1 MKTPKFLMLL
11 LTIAIIWLLLVYG
24 VTEWYVPD
32 EETPP
37 TSERERE
44 VFKHTE

>member
-1 MKTPKFLMLL
+1 MKTSKFLMLL

-24 VTEWYVPD
+24 VTQWYEPN

-37 TSERERE
+37 TRERE
-44 VFKHTE
+44 VFKHRE

>member
-1 MKTPKFLMLL
+1 MNIPKFLMLL

-24 VTEWYVPD
+24 VTKWYGLD

-37 TSERERE
+37 TSERE

>member
-11 LTIAIIWLLLVYG
+11 LTIAIIWLLLIYG
-24 VTEWYVPD
+24 VTQWYGLY

-37 TSERERE
+37 IKPKE